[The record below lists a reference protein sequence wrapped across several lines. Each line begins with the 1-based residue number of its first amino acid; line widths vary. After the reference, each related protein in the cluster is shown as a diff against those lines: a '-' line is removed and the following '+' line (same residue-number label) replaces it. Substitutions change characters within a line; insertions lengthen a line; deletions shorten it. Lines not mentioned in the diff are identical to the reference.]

1 MALDHEGMPDE
12 VLPSAAAFV
21 LAPRDH
27 PDKGFLL
34 GTETGT
40 CLTLPSQFVE
50 HRTAMRLHEV
60 PPEKL
65 VLRETA
71 VVEVAAGEGETIGA
85 EAIEHALAAADVRA
99 GDALLLRTG
108 WGDRGLERL
117 IGTRYL
123 LAAPRLSAAAAAR
136 LADAMSTRDSDLLL
150 TDLPLI
156 ARPEAHQIPE
166 WLSLIPR
173 PLPWPSGESRI
184 YLHLYTPEKARADY
198 AVARTLAAAGIM
210 TVKRLVNCGAIESRR
225 LRVIVGP
232 LHLVRGV
239 GSTCRV
245 IAVAP

>member
-12 VLPSAAAFV
+12 VLPSAASFV

-50 HRTAMRLHEV
+50 HRRTMRLHEV
-60 PPEKL
+60 PPDKL

-71 VVEVAAGEGETIGA
+71 VVDVAAAEGETIGA
-85 EAIEHALAAADVRA
+85 EAIEHALAATDVRA

-108 WGDRGLERL
+108 WGDRGFERL
-117 IGTRYL
+117 SGTRYL
-123 LAAPRLSAAAAAR
+123 LAAPRLAAAAATR
-136 LADAMSTRDSDLLL
+136 LVDAMRTRDSDLLL

-173 PLPWPSGESRI
+173 PLPWPSAESRV

-198 AVARTLAAAGIM
+198 AVARTFAAAGIM